1 MTTASP
7 TPQQHLQTV
16 IDNWRYLT
24 DMLDTHVSAP
34 WPPAGR
40 MADYLRALEF
50 ADSQTVRQQR
60 GTRELEVPAGQPPLN
75 LDAFDAI
82 RTTEL
87 ALLGT
92 ADHIAAVAQRYPI
105 TVDTGRGWTD
115 DLHRQV
121 ALLAIRDQADPRRWS
136 FTDTATRTPSH
147 AAVWLQQRLD
157 EADGPFRPL
166 TTDQQRLIE
175 NVAREASTRVQMAL
189 AILRRHTSV
198 PYPCPHCRAR
208 SLVVQGGDGQT
219 PAAQC
224 GRCGRTWTGRDTT
237 AAA

>member
-1 MTTASP
+1 MTTAA

-16 IDNWRYLT
+16 IDNWTYLAE
-24 DMLDTHVSAP
+24 MLDTHVSAP

-40 MADYLRALEF
+40 MSDYVAALDF
-50 ADSQTVRQQR
+50 ADAQQIHHAR

-87 ALLGT
+87 ALIGT
-92 ADHIAAVAQRYPI
+92 ADHIAAQVQRYPV

-121 ALLAIRDQADPRRWS
+121 ALLATRDQADPRRWS
-136 FTDTATRTPSH
+136 LTNTATRTPSH

-157 EADGPFRPL
+157 GVPGPFRPL
-166 TTDQQRLIE
+166 TVQQRDRITE
-175 NVAREASTRVQMAL
+175 VAREADTRVQMAL
-189 AILRRHTSV
+189 VILRRRTAV

-208 SLVVQGGDGQT
+208 SLVVQGGDGQP

-224 GRCGRTWTGRDTT
+224 GRCGRTWTGQD
-237 AAA
+237 AAAVA